1 MPKTENIFEYA
12 LYRGDEFIT
21 LGTVKELAEFME
33 VKEASVRFW
42 TMPSYIARIKQYHNS
57 LRAIKIEEEDE

>member
-1 MPKTENIFEYA
+1 MKKVDNLNRYA

-21 LGTVKELAEFME
+21 VGTIEEIAEYLG

-57 LRAIKIEEEDE
+57 LRAIKIEEEE

>member
-1 MPKTENIFEYA
+1 MPKAENIFEYA

-21 LGTVKELAEFME
+21 LGTVKEIAQYLG

-57 LRAIKIEEEDE
+57 LRAIRIEEEDE